1 MSAPPRRVVT
11 TPGWWRATLRTR
23 PLLGLIGRWSMPL
36 TGGGSSL
43 VLGGCAELA
52 AETRPDDQAMSALD
66 EQRQD
71 GWNIGGEDRPLV
83 FPGAQTLDAAG
94 GVRWRAV
101 LPTLASHLAP
111 ADPRWAPYY
120 NPTLFQ
126 ALEAPRNAALAAV
139 IRPIST
145 PEMTTAA
152 QRGEALLSLLADGDR
167 CKRDVAV
174 VLDLPGPEAIAVAAM
189 LSPCLDPVFVFAN
202 WPHPLGV
209 VPAHLTLGA
218 ALFELPTFE
227 QQRSLRPATAAPVFV
242 LDRNRLAP
250 YVDDAGTFDNRYFAN
265 LPPAGAL
272 RAAGIAHVLYV
283 TPDDRVG
290 REVDGLDDDLAAL
303 DHGGLDVQV
312 LALSDFSETPMPGW
326 PDIPSVG
333 SPSPLVGTT
342 GPRFYFGGSPG
353 THGCFWR
360 WYGWA
365 DGGVPRAGSPA
376 AGLPPAPVAARVP
389 FHPAPRSS
397 FPAAAHATVGWGTG
411 RGAML
416 GHASSGRSGSLGR
429 ASTGM
434 SG

>member
-152 QRGEALLSLLADGDR
+152 QRGEA
-167 CKRDVAV
+167 
-174 VLDLPGPEAIAVAAM
+174 
-189 LSPCLDPVFVFAN
+189 
-202 WPHPLGV
+202 
-209 VPAHLTLGA
+209 
-218 ALFELPTFE
+218 
-227 QQRSLRPATAAPVFV
+227 
-242 LDRNRLAP
+242 
-250 YVDDAGTFDNRYFAN
+250 
-265 LPPAGAL
+265 
-272 RAAGIAHVLYV
+272 
-283 TPDDRVG
+283 
-290 REVDGLDDDLAAL
+290 
-303 DHGGLDVQV
+303 
-312 LALSDFSETPMPGW
+312 
-326 PDIPSVG
+326 
-333 SPSPLVGTT
+333 
-342 GPRFYFGGSPG
+342 
-353 THGCFWR
+353 
-360 WYGWA
+360 
-365 DGGVPRAGSPA
+365 
-376 AGLPPAPVAARVP
+376 
-389 FHPAPRSS
+389 
-397 FPAAAHATVGWGTG
+397 
-411 RGAML
+411 
-416 GHASSGRSGSLGR
+416 
-429 ASTGM
+429 
-434 SG
+434 